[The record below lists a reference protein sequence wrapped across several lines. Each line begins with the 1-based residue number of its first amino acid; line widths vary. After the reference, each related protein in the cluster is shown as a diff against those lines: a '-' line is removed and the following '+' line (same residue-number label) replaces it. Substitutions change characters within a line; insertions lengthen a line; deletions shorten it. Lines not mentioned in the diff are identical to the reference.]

1 MSDRAKQLLLKMS
14 TAIDNGEENSFDSD
28 FYIDTPDC
36 VVAELENAGF
46 IRSKGNISGT
56 IMLTDIGYQEATTS

>member
-1 MSDRAKQLLLKMS
+1 MSGRAKQLLLKMS

-28 FYIDTPDC
+28 FYLDAPDF

-46 IRSKGNISGT
+46 IRSMGNISGT
-56 IMLTDIGYQEATTS
+56 IMLTDLGYQEATAS